1 MSVTPNYNLFVTD
14 DANTNFI
21 DWRQALTGVSDS
33 NMTKIDAALFKKAEK
48 SSILSGTLFAN
59 KWDGE
64 STPFRQS
71 ISFPELTES
80 QNGVIFIPNDA
91 TSEQRQA
98 AMDASFFIVGQQDG
112 TLTIGA
118 SYAKPKID
126 IPVSVILI
134 N

>member
-48 SSILSGTLFAN
+48 SSILSGTLVAN

-64 STPFRQS
+64 STPFLQS